1 LRIHNE
7 FIKEFKD
14 LVTYI
19 IISFQTKMNTTTPLY
34 AVSIYNRAY
43 TSWEFHYAD
52 LHNEIVSVP
61 GVSPAAHKL
70 FSGDV
75 FSMDTGVPVI
85 VSSTIRTERLSGVLI
100 LDTGRTYGRL
110 GRRLLYKCIPDDQS
124 LPAFVIPYEIK
135 ASFSKATKNKFIVFR
150 FMEWGAGHP
159 VGEIVD
165 TLGDVDDMNAF
176 YEYQIWRNRL
186 HININDFTKTAGR
199 AIHAAGGEAAIIES
213 ILLNHNFVIEDHR
226 HIDNVFSIDPST
238 STDYDDAFSVIYEDN
253 CIIRVN
259 VYIANVF
266 VWLEALGLWS
276 SFTGRVSTIYLPDK
290 KRPMLPGLLSDGA
303 CSLKEGYDRFAFMMT
318 VAFDEY
324 GNVVEEPSF
333 KTVVI
338 RVNKNYAYEEPA
350 LKKTLSY
357 RNLYRLT
364 KLLDSNT
371 VDSHDVVAFWMIY
384 MNHWAAVKLSG
395 YGVGVFRGTT
405 GESATSSPS
414 QSAISSPSQSA
425 TSSPFSDDVMRVI
438 KAWSKDSAG
447 SYSSYCGDVRSHAEL
462 NLSAYTH
469 ITSPIRR
476 IVDLVNQMLFFKSA
490 GFVKQFSEGSA
501 AFLDKWT
508 GSLNLIN
515 KNVKLIRRTQ
525 MDCELLQRC
534 KDIDVVGKQFCG
546 VIIDYCE
553 VDYGFY
559 EYTVYLEELKLL
571 AKVRSA
577 DLMGVH
583 SVATFSMFMFDDEDK
598 LYKKVRLQMV

>member
-1 LRIHNE
+1 
-7 FIKEFKD
+7 
-14 LVTYI
+14 
-19 IISFQTKMNTTTPLY
+19 MNTTTPLY
-34 AVSIYNRAY
+34 AVSIYDREY

-85 VSSTIRTERLSGVLI
+85 VSSTIRKERLAGVLI
-100 LDTGRTYGRL
+100 LDTGRTYGRM
-110 GRRLLYKCIPDDQS
+110 GRRLLYKCIPDDKS

-159 VGEIVD
+159 VGEIAD
-165 TLGDVDDMNAF
+165 TLGDVDDLNAF
-176 YEYQIWRNRL
+176 YEYQIWRNGL
-186 HININDFTKTAGR
+186 HININDFTKTVGR

-213 ILLNHNFVIEDHR
+213 ILLNPNFVIEDHR

-238 STDYDDAFSVIYEDN
+238 STDYDDAFSVIYDGN
-253 CIIRVN
+253 GITRVN

-276 SFTGRVSTIYLPDK
+276 SFAGRVSTIYLPDK

-303 CSLKEGYDRFAFMMT
+303 CSLKEGFNRFAFMMT

-324 GNVVEEPSF
+324 GKVVEEPSF
-333 KTVVI
+333 KTVLI
-338 RVNKNYAYEEPA
+338 HVNKNYAYEEPA
-350 LKKTLSY
+350 LKKMLSY
-357 RNLYRLT
+357 RILHRLT
-364 KLLDSNT
+364 ELLDSKI

-405 GESATSSPS
+405 DESATKLPLSDQSELPS
-414 QSAISSPSQSA
+414 QYA
-425 TSSPFSDDVMRVI
+425 TSVPFSADVMRVI
-438 KAWSKDSAG
+438 TAWSKDSAG
-447 SYSSYCGDVRSHAEL
+447 SYASYCGDVRSHGTL

-490 GFVKQFSEGSA
+490 GFVKQFSEGST

-508 GSLNLIN
+508 GSLELIN

-534 KDIDVVGKQFCG
+534 KDIDVVGKQFRG

-571 AKVRSA
+571 AKVRSG

>member
-1 LRIHNE
+1 
-7 FIKEFKD
+7 
-14 LVTYI
+14 
-19 IISFQTKMNTTTPLY
+19 MNTTTPLY
-34 AVSIYNRAY
+34 AVSIYDREY

-85 VSSTIRTERLSGVLI
+85 VSSTIRKERLAGVLI

-110 GRRLLYKCIPDDQS
+110 GRRLLYKCIPDDKS

-159 VGEIVD
+159 VGEIAD
-165 TLGDVDDMNAF
+165 TLGDVDDLNAF
-176 YEYQIWRNRL
+176 YEYQIWRNGL
-186 HININDFTKTAGR
+186 HININDFTKTVGR

-213 ILLNHNFVIEDHR
+213 ILLNPDFVIEDHR

-253 CIIRVN
+253 GIIRVN

-276 SFTGRVSTIYLPDK
+276 SFAGRVSTIYLPDK

-324 GNVVEEPSF
+324 GKVVEEPSF
-333 KTVVI
+333 KTVLI

-350 LKKTLSY
+350 LKKMLSY
-357 RNLYRLT
+357 RILHRLT
-364 KLLDSNT
+364 ELLDSKI

-405 GESATSSPS
+405 GESAMKLPLSDQSELPS
-414 QSAISSPSQSA
+414 QYA
-425 TSSPFSDDVMRVI
+425 TSVPFSADVMRVI
-438 KAWSKDSAG
+438 TAWSKDSAG
-447 SYSSYCGDVRSHAEL
+447 SYASYCGDVRSHGTL

-490 GFVKQFSEGSA
+490 GFVKQFSEGST

-508 GSLNLIN
+508 GSLELIN

-534 KDIDVVGKQFCG
+534 KDVDVVGKQFRG

-571 AKVRSA
+571 AKVRSG
-577 DLMGVH
+577 DLVGVH

>member
-1 LRIHNE
+1 
-7 FIKEFKD
+7 
-14 LVTYI
+14 
-19 IISFQTKMNTTTPLY
+19 MNTTTPLY
-34 AVSIYNRAY
+34 AVSIYDREY

-85 VSSTIRTERLSGVLI
+85 VSSTARKERLAGVLI

-110 GRRLLYKCIPDDQS
+110 GRRLLYKCIPDDKS
-124 LPAFVIPYEIK
+124 LPAFIIPYEIK

-159 VGEIVD
+159 VGEIAD
-165 TLGDVDDMNAF
+165 TLGDVDDLNAF
-176 YEYQIWRNRL
+176 YEYQIWRNGL
-186 HININDFTKTAGR
+186 HININDFTKTVGKS
-199 AIHAAGGEAAIIES
+199 IHTAGGEAAIIES
-213 ILLNHNFVIEDHR
+213 ILINPNFVIEDHR
-226 HIDNVFSIDPST
+226 DIDCVFSIDPST
-238 STDYDDAFSVIYEDN
+238 STDYDDAFSVICDSN
-253 CIIRVN
+253 GITRVN

-276 SFTGRVSTIYLPDK
+276 SFAGRVSTIYLPDK

-324 GNVVEEPSF
+324 GKVVEEPSF

-338 RVNKNYAYEEPA
+338 RVNKNYAYEESA

-364 KLLDSNT
+364 KLLDSKT

-405 GESATSSPS
+405 GESAASLPY
-414 QSAISSPSQSA
+414 QSA
-425 TSSPFSDDVMRVI
+425 TLLPYQSAASSPYQSAASLPYQSAASLPYQSAASLPFSDDVIRVI
-438 KAWSKDSAG
+438 KAWSKDSTG
-447 SYSSYCGDVRSHAEL
+447 SYASYCGDVRSHGTL

-490 GFVKQFSEGSA
+490 GFVKQFSDEA
-501 AFLDKWT
+501 ITFLDKWT

>member
-1 LRIHNE
+1 
-7 FIKEFKD
+7 
-14 LVTYI
+14 
-19 IISFQTKMNTTTPLY
+19 MNTTTPLY
-34 AVSIYNRAY
+34 AVSIYDREY

-85 VSSTIRTERLSGVLI
+85 VSSTIRKERLAGVLI

-110 GRRLLYKCIPDDQS
+110 GRRLLYKCIPDDKS

-159 VGEIVD
+159 VGEITD
-165 TLGDVDDMNAF
+165 TLGDVDDLNAF
-176 YEYQIWRNRL
+176 YEYQIWRNGL
-186 HININDFTKTAGR
+186 HININDFTKTVGR

-213 ILLNHNFVIEDHR
+213 ILVNPNFVIEDHR

-253 CIIRVN
+253 GIIRVN

-276 SFTGRVSTIYLPDK
+276 SFAGRVSTIYLPDK

-303 CSLKEGYDRFAFMMT
+303 CSLKEGFNRFAFMMT

-324 GNVVEEPSF
+324 GKVVEEPSF
-333 KTVVI
+333 KTVLI

-350 LKKTLSY
+350 LKKMLSY
-357 RNLYRLT
+357 RILHRLT
-364 KLLDSNT
+364 ELLDSKI

-384 MNHWAAVKLSG
+384 MNHWAAMKLSG

-405 GESATSSPS
+405 GESAMKLPLSDQSELPS
-414 QSAISSPSQSA
+414 QYA
-425 TSSPFSDDVMRVI
+425 TSLPFSADVMRVI
-438 KAWSKDSAG
+438 TAWSKDSAG
-447 SYSSYCGDVRSHAEL
+447 SYASYCGDVRSHGTL

-490 GFVKQFSEGSA
+490 GFVKQFSEGST

-508 GSLNLIN
+508 GSLELIN

-534 KDIDVVGKQFCG
+534 KDIDVVGKQFRG

-577 DLMGVH
+577 DLVGVH

>member
-1 LRIHNE
+1 
-7 FIKEFKD
+7 
-14 LVTYI
+14 
-19 IISFQTKMNTTTPLY
+19 MNTTTPLY
-34 AVSIYNRAY
+34 AVSIYDREY

-85 VSSTIRTERLSGVLI
+85 VSSTIRKERLAGVLI
-100 LDTGRTYGRL
+100 LDTGRTYGRM
-110 GRRLLYKCIPDDQS
+110 GRRLLYKCIPDDKS

-150 FMEWGAGHP
+150 FMEWGVGHP
-159 VGEIVD
+159 VGEITD
-165 TLGDVDDMNAF
+165 TLGDVDDLNAF
-176 YEYQIWRNRL
+176 YEYQIWRNGL
-186 HININDFTKTAGR
+186 HVNINDFTKTVGR

-213 ILLNHNFVIEDHR
+213 ILLNPNFVIEDHR

-253 CIIRVN
+253 GIIRVN

-276 SFTGRVSTIYLPDK
+276 SFAGRVSTIYLPDK

-303 CSLKEGYDRFAFMMT
+303 CSLKEGYNRFAFMMT

-324 GNVVEEPSF
+324 GKVVEEPSF
-333 KTVVI
+333 KTVLI
-338 RVNKNYAYEEPA
+338 RVNKNYAYEESA

-371 VDSHDVVAFWMIY
+371 MDSHDVVAFWMIY

-405 GESATSSPS
+405 GESATLLPY
-414 QSAISSPSQSA
+414 QSAASL
-425 TSSPFSDDVMRVI
+425 PFSDDVIRVI
-438 KAWSKDSAG
+438 NAWSKDSAG
-447 SYSSYCGDVRSHAEL
+447 SYASYCGDVRSHGTL

-490 GFVKQFSEGSA
+490 GFVKQFSEGST

-508 GSLNLIN
+508 GSLELIN

-534 KDIDVVGKQFCG
+534 KDIDVVGKQFNG
-546 VIIDYCE
+546 VIIDYCK
-553 VDYGFY
+553 VDYEFY

>member
-1 LRIHNE
+1 
-7 FIKEFKD
+7 
-14 LVTYI
+14 
-19 IISFQTKMNTTTPLY
+19 MNTTTPLY
-34 AVSIYNRAY
+34 AVSIYDREY

-85 VSSTIRTERLSGVLI
+85 VSSTIRKERLAGVLI

-110 GRRLLYKCIPDDQS
+110 GRRLLYKCIPDDKS
-124 LPAFVIPYEIK
+124 LPEFVIPYEIK
-135 ASFSKATKNKFIVFR
+135 ASFSKATKNKFIIFR

-159 VGEIVD
+159 VGEIAD
-165 TLGDVDDMNAF
+165 TLGDVDDLNAF
-176 YEYQIWRNRL
+176 YEYQIWRNGL
-186 HININDFTKTAGR
+186 HININDFTKTVGR

-213 ILLNHNFVIEDHR
+213 ILLNPNFVIEDHR

-238 STDYDDAFSVIYEDN
+238 STDYDDAFSVICDGHGVT
-253 CIIRVN
+253 RVN

-276 SFTGRVSTIYLPDK
+276 SFAGRVSTIYLPDK

-303 CSLKEGYDRFAFMMT
+303 CSLKEGYNRFAFMMT

-324 GNVVEEPSF
+324 GKVVEEPSF
-333 KTVVI
+333 KTVLI

-350 LKKTLSY
+350 LKKMLSY
-357 RNLYRLT
+357 RILHRLT
-364 KLLDSNT
+364 ELLDSKI

-384 MNHWAAVKLSG
+384 MNHWAAMKLSG

-405 GESATSSPS
+405 GESAMKLPLSDQSELPS
-414 QSAISSPSQSA
+414 QYA
-425 TSSPFSDDVMRVI
+425 TSLPFSADVMRVI
-438 KAWSKDSAG
+438 TAWSKDSAG
-447 SYSSYCGDVRSHAEL
+447 SYASYCGDVRSHGTL

-490 GFVKQFSEGSA
+490 GFVKQFSEGST

-508 GSLNLIN
+508 GSLELIN

-534 KDIDVVGKQFCG
+534 KDIDVVGKQFRG

-577 DLMGVH
+577 DLVGVH
-583 SVATFSMFMFDDEDK
+583 SVETFSMFMFDDEDK

>member
-1 LRIHNE
+1 
-7 FIKEFKD
+7 
-14 LVTYI
+14 
-19 IISFQTKMNTTTPLY
+19 MNTTTHLY
-34 AVSIYNRAY
+34 AVSIYDREY

-61 GVSPAAHKL
+61 GVSPATHKL

-85 VSSTIRTERLSGVLI
+85 VSSTIRKERLAGVLI
-100 LDTGRTYGRL
+100 LDTGRTYGRM
-110 GRRLLYKCIPDDQS
+110 GRRLLYKCIPDDKS

-159 VGEIVD
+159 VGEIAD
-165 TLGDVDDMNAF
+165 TLGDVDDLNAF
-176 YEYQIWRNRL
+176 YEYQIWRNGL
-186 HININDFTKTAGR
+186 HININDFTKTVGR
-199 AIHAAGGEAAIIES
+199 AIHAAGGEASIIES
-213 ILLNHNFVIEDHR
+213 ILLNPNFVIEDHR

-253 CIIRVN
+253 GIIRVN

-276 SFTGRVSTIYLPDK
+276 SFAGRVSTIYLPDK

-303 CSLKEGYDRFAFMMT
+303 CSLKEGYNRFAFMMT

-324 GNVVEEPSF
+324 GKVVEEPSF
-333 KTVVI
+333 KTVLI
-338 RVNKNYAYEEPA
+338 HVNKNYAYEEPA
-350 LKKTLSY
+350 LKKALSY
-357 RNLYRLT
+357 RILHRLT
-364 KLLDSNT
+364 ELLDSKI

-405 GESATSSPS
+405 GESAMKLPLSDQSELPS
-414 QSAISSPSQSA
+414 QYA
-425 TSSPFSDDVMRVI
+425 TSVPFSADVMRVI
-438 KAWSKDSAG
+438 TAWSKDSAG
-447 SYSSYCGDVRSHAEL
+447 SYASYCGDVISHGTL

-490 GFVKQFSEGSA
+490 GFVKQFSEGSIT
-501 AFLDKWT
+501 FLDKWT
-508 GSLNLIN
+508 GSLELIN

-534 KDIDVVGKQFCG
+534 KDVDVVGKQFSG

-571 AKVRSA
+571 AKARSA

>member
-1 LRIHNE
+1 
-7 FIKEFKD
+7 
-14 LVTYI
+14 
-19 IISFQTKMNTTTPLY
+19 MNTTTPLY
-34 AVSIYNRAY
+34 AVSIYDREY

-61 GVSPAAHKL
+61 GVSPATHKL

-85 VSSTIRTERLSGVLI
+85 VSSTIRKERLAGVLI

-110 GRRLLYKCIPDDQS
+110 GRRLLYKCIPDDKS

-159 VGEIVD
+159 VGEIAD

-176 YEYQIWRNRL
+176 YEYQIWRNGL
-186 HININDFTKTAGR
+186 HININDFTKTVGR

-213 ILLNHNFVIEDHR
+213 ILLNPNFVIEDHR

-253 CIIRVN
+253 GIIRVN

-276 SFTGRVSTIYLPDK
+276 TFAGRVSTIYLPDK

-303 CSLKEGYDRFAFMMT
+303 CSLKEGYNRFAFMMT
-318 VAFDEY
+318 VVFDEY
-324 GNVVEEPSF
+324 GKVVEEPSF

-350 LKKTLSY
+350 LKKALSY
-357 RNLYRLT
+357 RILHRLT
-364 KLLDSNT
+364 ELLDSKI

-405 GESATSSPS
+405 GESAMKLPLSDQSELPS
-414 QSAISSPSQSA
+414 QYEASLPSQSA
-425 TSSPFSDDVMRVI
+425 TSLPSQSATSLPFSADVMRVI
-438 KAWSKDSAG
+438 TAWSKDSAG
-447 SYSSYCGDVRSHAEL
+447 SYASYCGDIRSHATL

-490 GFVKQFSEGSA
+490 GFVKQFSEGSS

-508 GSLNLIN
+508 GSLELIN

-534 KDIDVVGKQFCG
+534 KDIDVVGKQFRG

-571 AKVRSA
+571 AKVRSG
-577 DLMGVH
+577 DLVGVH

>member
-1 LRIHNE
+1 
-7 FIKEFKD
+7 
-14 LVTYI
+14 
-19 IISFQTKMNTTTPLY
+19 MNTPTPLY
-34 AVSIYNRAY
+34 AVSIYDRAY

-70 FSGDV
+70 FSGDM

-85 VSSTIRTERLSGVLI
+85 VYSTIRKERLAGVLI

-110 GRRLLYKCIPDDQS
+110 GRRLLYKCIPDDKS

-135 ASFSKATKNKFIVFR
+135 ASFSKATKNKFVVFR

-176 YEYQIWRNRL
+176 YEYQIWRNGL
-186 HININDFTKTAGR
+186 HININDFTKTVGR

-213 ILLNHNFVIEDHR
+213 ILLNPNFVIEDHR

-238 STDYDDAFSVIYEDN
+238 STDYDDAFSVIYDGQG
-253 CIIRVN
+253 ITRVN

-276 SFTGRVSTIYLPDK
+276 AFAGRVSTIYLPDK

-303 CSLKEGYDRFAFMMT
+303 CSLKEGYNRFSFMMT

-324 GNVVEEPSF
+324 GKVVEEPSF

-350 LKKTLSY
+350 LKKALSY

-371 VDSHDVVAFWMIY
+371 ADSHDVVAFWMIY

-414 QSAISSPSQSA
+414 QSATSLPSQSATSSPSQSA
-425 TSSPFSDDVMRVI
+425 TKLPFSDDVMRVI

-490 GFVKQFSEGSA
+490 GFVKQFSEDST

-508 GSLNLIN
+508 GSLELIN

-534 KDIDVVGKQFCG
+534 KDVDVVGKQFCG

>member
-1 LRIHNE
+1 
-7 FIKEFKD
+7 
-14 LVTYI
+14 
-19 IISFQTKMNTTTPLY
+19 MNTTTPLY
-34 AVSIYNRAY
+34 AVSIYDREY

-85 VSSTIRTERLSGVLI
+85 VSSTIRKERLAGVLI

-110 GRRLLYKCIPDDQS
+110 GRRLLYKCIPDDKS

-135 ASFSKATKNKFIVFR
+135 ASFSKATKNKFIIFR
-150 FMEWGAGHP
+150 FMEWGACHP
-159 VGEIVD
+159 VGEIAD
-165 TLGDVDDMNAF
+165 TLGDVDDLNAF
-176 YEYQIWRNRL
+176 YEYQIWRNGL
-186 HININDFTKTAGR
+186 HININDFTKTVGR

-213 ILLNHNFVIEDHR
+213 ILLNPNFVIEDHR

-253 CIIRVN
+253 GIIRVN

-276 SFTGRVSTIYLPDK
+276 SFAGRVSTIYLPDK

-303 CSLKEGYDRFAFMMT
+303 CSLKEGFNRFAFMMT

-324 GNVVEEPSF
+324 GKVVDEPSF
-333 KTVVI
+333 KTVLI
-338 RVNKNYAYEEPA
+338 HVNKNYAYEEPA
-350 LKKTLSY
+350 LKKALSY
-357 RNLYRLT
+357 RILHRLT
-364 KLLDSNT
+364 ELLDSKI

-395 YGVGVFRGTT
+395 YCVGVFRGTT
-405 GESATSSPS
+405 GESATKLPLSDQSDLPS
-414 QSAISSPSQSA
+414 QYA
-425 TSSPFSDDVMRVI
+425 TSLPFSADVMRVI
-438 KAWSKDSAG
+438 TAWSKDSAG
-447 SYSSYCGDVRSHAEL
+447 SYASYCGDVRSHDTL

-490 GFVKQFSEGSA
+490 GFVKQFSEGSIT
-501 AFLDKWT
+501 FLDKWT
-508 GSLNLIN
+508 GSLELIN

-534 KDIDVVGKQFCG
+534 KDVDVVGKQFRG

-559 EYTVYLEELKLL
+559 EYTVYLEEHKLL
-571 AKVRSA
+571 AKVRSG
-577 DLMGVH
+577 DLVGVH

>member
-1 LRIHNE
+1 
-7 FIKEFKD
+7 
-14 LVTYI
+14 
-19 IISFQTKMNTTTPLY
+19 MNTTTPLY
-34 AVSIYNRAY
+34 AVSIYDRAY

-70 FSGDV
+70 FSGDM

-85 VSSTIRTERLSGVLI
+85 VSSTIRKDRIAGILI

-110 GRRLLYKCIPDDQS
+110 GRRLLYKCIPDDKS

-135 ASFSKATKNKFIVFR
+135 ASFSKASKNKFIVFR

-176 YEYQIWRNRL
+176 YEYQIWRNGL
-186 HININDFTKTAGR
+186 HININDFTKTVGR
-199 AIHAAGGEAAIIES
+199 SIHAAGGEAAIIES
-213 ILLNHNFVIEDHR
+213 ILLNPNFVIEDHR

-238 STDYDDAFSVIYEDN
+238 STDYDDAFSVIYDGN
-253 CIIRVN
+253 CITRVN

-276 SFTGRVSTIYLPDK
+276 AFAGRVSTIYLPDK

-303 CSLKEGYDRFAFMMT
+303 CSLKEGYNRFAFMMT
-318 VAFDEY
+318 MAFDEY
-324 GNVVEEPSF
+324 GKVVEEPSF

-350 LKKTLSY
+350 LKNALSY

-364 KLLDSNT
+364 KLLDSNI

-405 GESATSSPS
+405 GESATSL
-414 QSAISSPSQSA
+414 PSQSA
-425 TSSPFSDDVMRVI
+425 TKLPFSDDVMRVI
-438 KAWSKDSAG
+438 TAWSKDSTG
-447 SYSSYCGDVRSHAEL
+447 SYASYCGDVRSHAEL

-490 GFVKQFSEGSA
+490 GFVKQFSEGST

-508 GSLNLIN
+508 GSLELIN

-534 KDIDVVGKQFCG
+534 KDVDVVGKQFSG

>member
-1 LRIHNE
+1 
-7 FIKEFKD
+7 
-14 LVTYI
+14 
-19 IISFQTKMNTTTPLY
+19 MNTTAPLY
-34 AVSIYNRAY
+34 AVSIYDRAY
-43 TSWEFHYAD
+43 TSWEFHYAEP
-52 LHNEIVSVP
+52 HNEIVSVP

-75 FSMDTGVPVI
+75 FSMDTGIPVI
-85 VSSTIRTERLSGVLI
+85 TSSPIRQEKLAGVLI

-110 GRRLLYKCIPDDQS
+110 GRRLLYKCIPDDKS
-124 LPAFVIPYEIK
+124 LPAFIIPYEIK

-150 FMEWGAGHP
+150 FMEWNAGHP
-159 VGEIVD
+159 VGEIAD
-165 TLGDVDDMNAF
+165 TLGDVDDLNAF
-176 YEYQIWRNRL
+176 YEYQIWRNGL
-186 HININDFTKTAGR
+186 HININDFTKTVGR

-213 ILLNHNFVIEDHR
+213 ILLNPNFVIEDHR
-226 HIDNVFSIDPST
+226 DIDYVFSIDPST
-238 STDYDDAFSVIYEDN
+238 STDYDDAFSVICDGN
-253 CIIRVN
+253 GITRVN

-276 SFTGRVSTIYLPDK
+276 SFSGRVSTIYLPDK

-303 CSLKEGYDRFAFMMT
+303 CSLKEGCDRFAFMMT

-324 GNVVEEPSF
+324 GKVVEEPSF

-338 RVNKNYAYEEPA
+338 RVNKNYAYEESA

-364 KLLDSNT
+364 KLLDSKT

-384 MNHWAAVKLSG
+384 MNHWAAMKLSG

-405 GESATSSPS
+405 GESATSLPSQYATSLPS
-414 QSAISSPSQSA
+414 QSAASL
-425 TSSPFSDDVMRVI
+425 PFSDDVIRVI
-438 KAWSKDSAG
+438 NAWSKDCAG
-447 SYSSYCGDVRSHAEL
+447 SYASYCSNVRSHGTL

-490 GFVKQFSEGSA
+490 GFVKQFSDEA
-501 AFLDKWT
+501 ITFLDKWT
-508 GSLNLIN
+508 GSLELIN

-534 KDIDVVGKQFCG
+534 KDIDVVGKQFRG

-553 VDYGFY
+553 VDYEFY
-559 EYTVYLEELKLL
+559 EYTVYLEEHKLL

-577 DLMGVH
+577 DLVKVH